1 MKKIL
6 YSLTLLFFILFPIN
20 VYAYGYINA
29 TPNTLTIE
37 QGSSKTFTITA
48 FNAIGDVEIKSNNNA
63 IASVNT
69 GSWGTGMVGEKE
81 TKTGTVTVTGSA
93 IGTTTIALTLD
104 AATFDGED
112 LAGQTTTVT
121 VNVVAKSAPKPSKPQ
136 TQKPAEQ
143 PTILSKN
150 NNIKSI
156 TIEGY
161 EIEKLDDNNYT
172 LTVSN
177 NVTDI
182 TINAEA
188 EDEKATVE
196 GIGQYNL
203 NIGEN
208 KIEITITSE
217 SGDKNIIN
225 VNITRKD
232 GYYLS
237 DLEEILNNKNITDA
251 DIIID
256 SDSIVTKEQIEKI
269 KNSKKTIRL
278 NYFDENK
285 KLIYSW
291 IINGEFI
298 KETAELNTSISY
310 TAENTKEIYE
320 LSNYADGLYVSFKHN
335 GNLPKPIKVKIYVG
349 NRFEN
354 RDIVKVYNF
363 NNKEKSLE
371 LIKDNLKVA
380 EGYIEFEVESYEE
393 LFITKANISNAT
405 IKLND
410 NESSF
415 TKLFIITTIISVIIN
430 IILFIFISQKLKA
443 KNN

>member
-6 YSLTLLFFILFPIN
+6 YSLTLLFFVLFPIN

-136 TQKPAEQ
+136 TQKPTEQ

-335 GNLPKPIKVKIYVG
+335 GNLPRPIKVK
-349 NRFEN
+349 
-354 RDIVKVYNF
+354 
-363 NNKEKSLE
+363 
-371 LIKDNLKVA
+371 
-380 EGYIEFEVESYEE
+380 
-393 LFITKANISNAT
+393 
-405 IKLND
+405 
-410 NESSF
+410 
-415 TKLFIITTIISVIIN
+415 
-430 IILFIFISQKLKA
+430 
-443 KNN
+443 